1 MAEKEAQ
8 GYAKGLLKTAAKIIK
23 IPRYPP
29 ILVKNC

>member
-23 IPRYPP
+23 IPPLPP
-29 ILVKNC
+29 DFS